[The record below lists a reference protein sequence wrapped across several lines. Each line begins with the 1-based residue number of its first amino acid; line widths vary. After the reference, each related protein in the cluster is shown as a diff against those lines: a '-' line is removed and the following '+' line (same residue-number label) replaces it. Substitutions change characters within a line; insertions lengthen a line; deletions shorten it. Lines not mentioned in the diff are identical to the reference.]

1 MKCLVYGIYF
11 LEVVQSVLIV
21 ETAFRTFVTSFQDV
35 GVFDRIETL
44 WLSVPVITAIGNFS
58 CIRRQWL
65 KV

>member
-11 LEVVQSVLIV
+11 LEVLQSVLIV
-21 ETAFRTFVTSFQDV
+21 ESTFRTFVTNFQDV

-58 CIRRQWL
+58 CQWCQWL
-65 KV
+65 KA